1 MNDSAPPALQEIRQQ
16 LLELRR
22 QLLGFEQEQAALVA
36 AVAPLY
42 RSSARNLLHFVAFHR
57 RNHQL
62 HNQRS
67 LQTALRQR
75 GLSTLAGCEPH
86 LLASLSTLIGVV
98 ETLSGPPSGTPGDQ
112 PSGGDGTPTPGEIAL
127 EPPPGFDEGHALP
140 RRHSERLL
148 GSCRAVMVTLP
159 ATATADP
166 ALIPELVRAGMD
178 VARINCAHD
187 TPEVWAALASQV
199 REAAQAQQRPCRIA
213 MDLAGPKLRTAALP
227 PLPGVVA
234 ARPERDRYGR
244 LVQPARILAL
254 AAGSTRPPDSDPELV
269 LLPVVGDSWQQLD
282 RGDRLRSRDASGR
295 WRELVV
301 DGRLGHGVLLH
312 CRQHCRFVA
321 GLVFRQ
327 EGGPARL
334 EVAPLPDCPGELLL
348 HRGDRL
354 CLGGEPGTA
363 APTAAPRTVDPE
375 RRSASVGCSLPEV
388 LRDLEDGQRVLF
400 DDGKIGAVVVAR
412 ADRGGS
418 PTVEPAVEL
427 EIVQARP
434 RGSRLRADRGINLP
448 DTHLRIP
455 ALTTKDRDDLA
466 FACRHADLI
475 NYSFV
480 RSEADIACLQQAL
493 AEQDHPCRGLVLKIE
508 THQAFLN
515 LPRLLLAAMALPI
528 PLGVMIARG
537 DLAVE
542 CGWDALSAIQEEILR
557 VCAAAHVPCVWA
569 TEVLDTMAHHGMPT
583 RPEITDAA
591 MGARAE
597 ALMLN
602 KGANIAETVRTLRRI
617 ADHSGITRSDHS
629 TEQAD
634 QLLSCQ
640 CF

>member
-1 MNDSAPPALQEIRQQ
+1 
-16 LLELRR
+16 LLA
-22 QLLGFEQEQAALVA
+22 FEQEQAPLLA
-36 AVAPLY
+36 AVAAPY
-42 RSSARNLLHFVAFHR
+42 RASARNLLHFAAFHR
-57 RNHQL
+57 HNHQL
-62 HNQRS
+62 PNQLS
-67 LQTALRQR
+67 LQAALRQR
-75 GLSTLAGCEPH
+75 GLSTLAGCDPH
-86 LLASLSTLIGVV
+86 LLASLTSLITVVQTLCGS
-98 ETLSGPPSGTPGDQ
+98 LSDQLAQEDGPTAGA
-112 PSGGDGTPTPGEIAL
+112 EAWL
-127 EPPPGFDEGHALP
+127 EPPTSYEEGHALL

-159 ATATADP
+159 AAAIDHP
-166 ALIPELVRAGMD
+166 ALIPELVSAGMD

-187 TPEVWAALASQV
+187 TPAVWGALASQV

-213 MDLAGPKLRTAALP
+213 MDLAGPKLRTGALP

-234 ARPERDRYGR
+234 ARPDRDRYGR
-244 LVQPARILAL
+244 LLQPARILAL
-254 AAGSTRPPDSDPELV
+254 PEGSSPPQGSDHQLV

-301 DGRLGHGVLLH
+301 DARLEHGVLLH

-327 EGGPARL
+327 EGGSVRL
-334 EVAPLPDCPGELLL
+334 EVAALPDCPGELLL

-354 CLGGEPGTA
+354 QLTLPDSGC
-363 APTAAPRTVDPE
+363 AP
-375 RRSASVGCSLPEV
+375 ASVCCSLPEV
-388 LRDLEDGQRVLF
+388 LRDLETGQRVLF
-400 DDGKIGAVVVAR
+400 DDGKIGAVVVAPSGS
-412 ADRGGS
+412 GGS
-418 PTVEPAVEL
+418 SAQEQAVEL

-434 RGSRLRADRGINLP
+434 KGSRLRADQGINVP

-455 ALTTKDRDDLA
+455 ALTAKDRDDLA

-493 AEQDHPCRGLVLKIE
+493 AEQDSPCRGLVLKIE
-508 THQAFLN
+508 TQQAFLN
-515 LPRLLLAAMALPI
+515 LPRLLLAAMAQPI

-557 VCAAAHVPCVWA
+557 VCSAAHVPCIWA
-569 TEVLDTMAHHGMPT
+569 TEVLDTMAHHGTPT

-602 KGANIAETVRTLRRI
+602 KGANITETVRTLRRI

-634 QLLSCQ
+634 RLLSCL

>member
-1 MNDSAPPALQEIRQQ
+1 MSASALPDLQEIRQQ

-22 QLLGFEQEQAALVA
+22 QLLAFEQEQAPLLA
-36 AVAPLY
+36 AVAATY
-42 RSSARNLLHFVAFHR
+42 RASARNLLHFAAFHR
-57 RNHQL
+57 HNHQL
-62 HNQRS
+62 HNQLS
-67 LQTALRQR
+67 LQGGLRQR
-75 GLSTLAGCEPH
+75 GLSTLFGCDPH
-86 LLASLSTLIGVV
+86 LLASLTSLITVV
-98 ETLSGPPSGTPGDQ
+98 ETLCGSLSDQ
-112 PSGGDGTPTPGEIAL
+112 PAREDGPTAGDEAWLEVPTSFE
-127 EPPPGFDEGHALP
+127 EGHALL

-159 ATATADP
+159 AAAIDHP
-166 ALIPELVRAGMD
+166 ALIPELVSAGMD

-187 TPEVWAALASQV
+187 TPAVWAALASQV

-213 MDLAGPKLRTAALP
+213 MDLAGPKLRTGPLP

-234 ARPERDRYGR
+234 ARPDRDRYGR
-244 LVQPARILAL
+244 LLQPARILAL
-254 AAGSTRPPDSDPELV
+254 PEGSSPPQGSDHQLV

-301 DGRLGHGVLLH
+301 DARLEHGVLLH

-327 EGGPARL
+327 EGGPVHL
-334 EVAPLPDCPGELLL
+334 EVAALPDCPGELLL

-354 CLGGEPGTA
+354 QLT
-363 APTAAPRTVDPE
+363 
-375 RRSASVGCSLPEV
+375 LPEV
-388 LRDLEDGQRVLF
+388 LRDLETGQRVLF
-400 DDGKIGAVVVAR
+400 DDGKIGAVVVAP
-412 ADRGGS
+412 AGSGGS
-418 PTVEPAVEL
+418 SAQEQAVEL

-434 RGSRLRADRGINLP
+434 KGSRLRADQGINVP

-455 ALTTKDRDDLA
+455 ALTAKDRDDLA

-493 AEQDHPCRGLVLKIE
+493 AEQDTPCRGLVLKIE
-508 THQAFLN
+508 TQQAFLN
-515 LPRLLLAAMALPI
+515 LPRLLLAAMAQPI

-557 VCAAAHVPCVWA
+557 VCSAAHVPCIWA
-569 TEVLDTMAHHGMPT
+569 TEVLDTMAHHGTPT

-597 ALMLN
+597 GLMLN
-602 KGANIAETVRTLRRI
+602 KGANITETVRTLRRI
-617 ADHSGITRSDHS
+617 ADRSGITRSDHS

-634 QLLSCQ
+634 QLLSCL

>member
-1 MNDSAPPALQEIRQQ
+1 MSASAQPALKDILQQ
-16 LLELRR
+16 LLEVRR
-22 QLLGFEQEQAALVA
+22 QVLAFEQEQAALLA
-36 AVAPLY
+36 AVAGPY
-42 RSSARNLLHFVAFHR
+42 RASARNLLHFVAFHR
-57 RNHQL
+57 HNHQL
-62 HNQRS
+62 PNHRS
-67 LQTALRQR
+67 LQAALRQQ

-86 LLASLSTLIGVV
+86 LLASITTLITVV
-98 ETLSGPPSGTPGDQ
+98 ECLGGTLSDQ
-112 PSGGDGTPTPGEIAL
+112 PSGGAGPTTGGEIGL
-127 EPPPGFDEGHALP
+127 EQAPSFDEGHALP
-140 RRHSERLL
+140 RQHSERLL

-159 ATATADP
+159 ATATEDP
-166 ALIPELVRAGMD
+166 ALIPELVSAGMD

-187 TPEVWAALASQV
+187 TPAVWAALANQV

-213 MDLAGPKLRTAALP
+213 MDLAGPKLRTGPLP
-227 PLPGVVA
+227 ALPGVVA
-234 ARPERDRYGR
+234 ARPDRDRYGR
-244 LVQPARILAL
+244 LAQPARILAL
-254 AAGSTRPPDSDPELV
+254 PEGSTPPPDRDPGLV

-301 DGRLGHGVLLH
+301 DGRLQHGVLLH

-327 EGGPARL
+327 EGGPVRL
-334 EVAPLPDCPGELLL
+334 EVAALPDCPGELLL

-354 CLGGEPGTA
+354 QLTLADSGHTPA
-363 APTAAPRTVDPE
+363 KV
-375 RRSASVGCSLPEV
+375 SCSLPEV
-388 LRDLEDGQRVLF
+388 LRDLETGQRVLF
-400 DDGKIGAVVVAR
+400 DDGKIGAVVVAP
-412 ADRGGS
+412 AGSGGS
-418 PTVEPAVEL
+418 SAQEQAVEL
-427 EIVQARP
+427 EIMQARP
-434 RGSRLRADRGINLP
+434 KGSRLGADRGINLP
-448 DTHLRIP
+448 DTRLRIP
-455 ALTTKDRDDLA
+455 ALTAKDRDDLA

-480 RSEADIACLQQAL
+480 RSEADIACLLQAL
-493 AEQDHPCRGLVLKIE
+493 AEQDSPCRGLVLKIE
-508 THQAFLN
+508 THQAFLS
-515 LPRLLLAAMALPI
+515 LPRLLLAAMAQPI

-557 VCAAAHVPCVWA
+557 MCAAAHVPCIWA

-602 KGANIAETVRTLRRI
+602 KGANITETVRTLRRI

-634 QLLSCQ
+634 QLLSCL